1 MSSPLERREKRLL
14 LALRSPGV
22 LLVVALYVVPMSLV
36 VAYSFLSPA
45 PAGGVR
51 WQWTLDSY
59 RELFRADER
68 ASLYNGYVTLLW
80 RSVWWSAC
88 ATVVT
93 LVLSLPLAVF
103 IAGRRT
109 TFAKNALLV
118 AVVVPFWT
126 SMLVR
131 IYAVRFLLA
140 NNGPINGWLDLVGLE
155 RRVFLNSPGIVFVG
169 LVYTALPFMVLP
181 LYAAVERVDRN
192 VLSAARDLGANAV
205 QVFFTAFIP
214 LVRVGLVA
222 GCMLVFVLSVSQYL
236 VPTLLGGGK
245 ANMIANVIENQF
257 GEAQNWPMGSAIAV
271 TLVVLSLMGTL
282 WSVRINSEARS

>member
-1 MSSPLERREKRLL
+1 
-14 LALRSPGV
+14 
-22 LLVVALYVVPMSLV
+22 
-36 VAYSFLSPA
+36 
-45 PAGGVR
+45 
-51 WQWTLDSY
+51 
-59 RELFRADER
+59 
-68 ASLYNGYVTLLW
+68 
-80 RSVWWSAC
+80 
-88 ATVVT
+88 
-93 LVLSLPLAVF
+93 
-103 IAGRRT
+103 AGRRT

-214 LVRVGLVA
+214 LVRVGL
-222 GCMLVFVLSVSQYL
+222 
-236 VPTLLGGGK
+236 
-245 ANMIANVIENQF
+245 
-257 GEAQNWPMGSAIAV
+257 
-271 TLVVLSLMGTL
+271 
-282 WSVRINSEARS
+282 